1 MTKITI
7 YKDSI
12 GNIRGYK
19 AEGHTEFDDLGK
31 DILCSAIS
39 ITTQSP
45 LISLENVCS
54 IEKKDIEYIIY
65 DGYLEVKLM
74 DNIDDDKLYCAN
86 IILKSMVLTLESLEY
101 PEHVSIVTE
110 EV

>member
-19 AEGHTEFDDLGK
+19 VEGHTEFDELGK

-45 LISLENVCS
+45 LISLENVCY
-54 IEKKDIEYIIY
+54 IDKKDIEYTIY
-65 DGYLEVKLM
+65 DGYLEVNLI
-74 DNIDDDKLYCAN
+74 NGIDSEKLYCAN
-86 IILKSMVLTLESLEY
+86 IILESMVLTLESLNY